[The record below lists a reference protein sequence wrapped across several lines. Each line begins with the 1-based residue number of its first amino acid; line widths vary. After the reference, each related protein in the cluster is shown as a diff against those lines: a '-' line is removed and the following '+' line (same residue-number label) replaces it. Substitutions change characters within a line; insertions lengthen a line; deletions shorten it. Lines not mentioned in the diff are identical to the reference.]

1 MTIGRIGRVATG
13 VAVGIAVVGV
23 SVALGA
29 VRKNHNMIF
38 LPLPEASI
46 VAGSGQTSATDST
59 RVRQLLSAARGANA
73 LMCDL
78 ATGAVDGRFGW
89 SSDDNFTTGGA
100 DSVSR
105 DVTRWVHEHEV
116 DASALPTL
124 TAGLADADACVRRLA
139 APLLGRIKTP
149 AAYQAMTSALSSSD
163 ASVRE
168 MGALALGHLEDPQSI
183 SQLADRLKDDAPRV
197 RATAAWAL
205 GEIERPESVTPLI
218 DALKDQDAM
227 VRRSAAHAL
236 GEIEDAK
243 AIPALTD
250 LLRGDRDPEVRRAA
264 ALALGEIMG

>member
-1 MTIGRIGRVATG
+1 MTIGRIGRVTIG
-13 VAVGIAVVGV
+13 VAAAITVVGV
-23 SVALGA
+23 GAALGA
-29 VRKNHNMIF
+29 VRKNHNIVF

-46 VAGSGQTSATDST
+46 IASNQQTSPTDST
-59 RVRQLLSAARGANA
+59 RVRQLLDAARGANA

-89 SSDDNFTTGGA
+89 SSDDNYTAGGA

-116 DASALPTL
+116 DATALPTL
-124 TAGLADADACVRRLA
+124 RAGLADADACVRRLA

-149 AAYQAMTSALSSSD
+149 AAYQAMTSALSSSE
-163 ASVRE
+163 AAVRE
-168 MGALALGHLEDPQSI
+168 MGALALGYLEDPRSI
-183 SQLADRLKDDAPRV
+183 GQLTERLKDDAPRV

-205 GEIERPESVTPLI
+205 GEIERPESVPPLI
-218 DALKDQDAM
+218 DALKDQDSM

-236 GEIEDAK
+236 GEVEDAK

>member
-1 MTIGRIGRVATG
+1 MTIGRIGRVAGG
-13 VAVGIAVVGV
+13 VAIGIAVVGV
-23 SVALGA
+23 GAALGA
-29 VRKNHNMIF
+29 VRKNHNFVF
-38 LPLPEASI
+38 LPLPEAS
-46 VAGSGQTSATDST
+46 VAVSSRQASATDST
-59 RVRQLLSAARGANA
+59 RVRQLLDAARGANA

-78 ATGAVDGRFGW
+78 TTGAVDGRFGW
-89 SSDDNFTTGGA
+89 SSDDNFTGGA
-100 DSVSR
+100 DSISR
-105 DVTRWVHEHEV
+105 AVTRWVHEHEV

-124 TAGLADADACVRRLA
+124 RAGLADADACVRRLA

-149 AAYQAMTSALSSSD
+149 AAYQAMTSALSSNE

-168 MGALALGHLEDPQSI
+168 MGALALGYLEDPRSI

-236 GEIEDAK
+236 GEVEDAK

-250 LLRGDRDPEVRRAA
+250 LLKGDRDPEVRRAA

>member
-1 MTIGRIGRVATG
+1 MSIGRIGRVTIG
-13 VAVGIAVVGV
+13 VTVGIAVVGV
-23 SVALGA
+23 GAALGA

-46 VAGSGQTSATDST
+46 VAAQRSATDSA
-59 RVRQLLSAARGANA
+59 RVRQLLGAARGANA

-124 TAGLADADACVRRLA
+124 SAGLADADACVRRLS

-149 AAYQAMTSALSSSD
+149 AAYQAMTAALSSSE

-168 MGALALGHLEDPQSI
+168 MGALALGYADDPRSV

-205 GEIERPESVTPLI
+205 GEIERPESVRPLI
-218 DALKDQDAM
+218 DALKDQDSM

-236 GEIEDAK
+236 GEVEDAA

-250 LLRGDRDPEVRRAA
+250 LLKGDRDPEVRRAA